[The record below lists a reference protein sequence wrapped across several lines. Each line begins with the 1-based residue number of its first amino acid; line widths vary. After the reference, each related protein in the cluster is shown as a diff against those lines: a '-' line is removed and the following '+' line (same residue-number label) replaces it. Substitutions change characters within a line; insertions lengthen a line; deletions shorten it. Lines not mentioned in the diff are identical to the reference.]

1 MYICSVIAKINK
13 MISQELIEKN
23 YALFKKKLE
32 PYEVPEEL
40 IDAVF
45 GDKLKNA
52 SFAINNENGVAYKG
66 SLLNIILRTLT
77 PLALKVAEI
86 LGEDVHISQDSLIK
100 VCLLHQISKAFMFV
114 ENDNQWEIE
123 KRGMV
128 YKYAEMEAGLK
139 MGMRSLLICSSL
151 DIKFTEDEFE
161 AMTILDRADDDKQ
174 AKFYCTPLSTAIKMA
189 NELTYI
195 KIKNS
200 DEI

>member
-1 MYICSVIAKINK
+1 MYICPVITKKKK

-32 PYEVPEEL
+32 PYEVSEEL
-40 IDAVF
+40 VDAVF

-52 SFAINNENGVAYKG
+52 SFAMNNENGVAYKG
-66 SLLNIILRTLT
+66 SLLNIILRILT
-77 PLALKVAEI
+77 PLALKIAEI

-114 ENDNQWEIE
+114 ENDNQWEVE
-123 KRGMV
+123 KRGMT
-128 YKYAEMEAGLK
+128 YKYAETEAGLK

-151 DIKFTEDEFE
+151 DIKFTEEEFE

-174 AKFYCTPLSTAIKMA
+174 AKFYCTPLSTIIKA
-189 NELTYI
+189 SNELTFA
-195 KIKNS
+195 KLKS
-200 DEI
+200 STKQ